1 MGLYIYVLSSIS
13 INYLQFRLSILF
25 MLSPIL
31 ETLLAALWVVLF
43 AKQYN
48 PFKYYLIVTFKWK
61 TPVSLCSNTLFKHLH
76 AHSSILGTLHT
87 LHKSTSQ
94 SCLSWSQSLRSLVF
108 LTNMII
114 DKDVYRLYIW
124 DKLYESSNDQKLAW
138 D

>member
-48 PFKYYLIVTFKWK
+48 PFKYYLIVTFK
-61 TPVSLCSNTLFKHLH
+61 
-76 AHSSILGTLHT
+76 
-87 LHKSTSQ
+87 
-94 SCLSWSQSLRSLVF
+94 
-108 LTNMII
+108 
-114 DKDVYRLYIW
+114 
-124 DKLYESSNDQKLAW
+124 
-138 D
+138 